1 VLAPIQLALKFVFQS
16 WMLMTL
22 NVDGGVICMSGW
34 KFKFL
39 LLMFKMTLDCP
50 GECSRSCFWIEM
62 SESP

>member
-1 VLAPIQLALKFVFQS
+1 
-16 WMLMTL
+16 MTL